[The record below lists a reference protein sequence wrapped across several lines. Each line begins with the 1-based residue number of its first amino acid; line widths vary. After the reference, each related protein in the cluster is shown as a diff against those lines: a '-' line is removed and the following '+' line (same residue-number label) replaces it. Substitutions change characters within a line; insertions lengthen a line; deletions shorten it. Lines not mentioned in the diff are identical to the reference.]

1 MSPANQDAIYMMMG
15 FIALIVVAIL
25 TPFILKAIKKRKPTL
40 EKEISPLEPAPE
52 NFRDALKTVEEENK
66 NLRQALSHTEANI
79 FGRLKGLFSSGK
91 PSPAFE
97 DIEEV
102 LYTSDL
108 GPKTVEKLMESLR
121 ENLNTKEKN

>member
-97 DIEEV
+97 DM
-102 LYTSDL
+102 S
-108 GPKTVEKLMESLR
+108 P
-121 ENLNTKEKN
+121 